1 MPTENNN
8 PEIPQTNTDPKEY
21 IRNLADLGTNM
32 QAKSQVE
39 LERANATLEIGQSFK
54 NEGEEQ
60 IKIAKGL
67 EKLDESVM
75 KNTTMIASPTERLS
89 EDTGENEESLDEKVK
104 DLLEAIG
111 IAKKNLEKA
120 IPNQIREL
128 IDQNPEVEKLRE
140 EIKGLFA
147 SIEGLNEAKE
157 YIKKSKTLL
166 DKIPNEIS
174 DSLENIREEAQK
186 LKIQGKRN
194 LEVANSQRYKKV
206 QEVAENAEKNL
217 ESMERTIGRE
227 SSEKFAKEGSKEIGG
242 FVAGKDVQ
250 ATQDLYNNA
259 YTKKVETRISNN
271 MQEQGRTKE
280 EIEQAINNAK
290 QRINDA
296 IKQEKEKTTQ
306 TITTPS
312 PYTALQP

>member
-1 MPTENNN
+1 MPPENNN